1 MRYKDK
7 RNGKI
12 CEALVITDKTIGD
25 DIVHFTY
32 PKIKSVGYDG
42 NTFIISLND
51 THEYLSVGDV
61 LIKYRTYIDV
71 LYKEEFEENFEPVTI
86 PFKGGEKVYTNKE
99 VQKKLDDIISIDLT
113 FNGDFDKV
121 KFDDEMK
128 EFSIRK
134 ISEAIK
140 NM

>member
-51 THEYLSVGDV
+51 THEYLSAGDV

-71 LYKEEFEENFEPVTI
+71 LYKEEFEENFESVTV

-99 VQKKLDDIISIDLT
+99 VQKKLDDRISIDLT
-113 FNGDFDKV
+113 FNG
-121 KFDDEMK
+121 
-128 EFSIRK
+128 EFAIRK